1 MIQRNKFVFTLLA
14 AAALGSCSDD
24 SQVKP
29 EDNTPSTKLS
39 EEYYTGGKLGT
50 AFNTTSMAYEQPTP
64 VIEEQGLDVAF
75 KSGETFFEKK
85 LYYRQ
90 GRIAQRIGTSVYT
103 FIVHSLP
110 SGIRTRET
118 DRRTVQYQ

>member
-29 EDNTPSTKLS
+29 EDNTPSTELS

-75 KSGETFFEKK
+75 KSGETFFEKTLLPTRK
-85 LYYRQ
+85 DCAADWDLCLY
-90 GRIAQRIGTSVYT
+90 
-103 FIVHSLP
+103 VHRAFTA
-110 SGIRTRET
+110 IRDT
-118 DRRTVQYQ
+118 DTGNG